1 MIHLIDQARSQVE
14 TWKQAGEK
22 VVFTNGCFDVL
33 HRGHVDLLSA
43 AREMGDHLVVG
54 LNSDQSV
61 VRLKGPERPLQTE
74 VDRAA
79 ILDALRSV
87 DMVVIFEEDTP
98 LELICTLKPDVLVK
112 GGDYTFEQIV
122 GAQEVVSRGGQV
134 KIFPLVQGLSSSGIL
149 HKMNPK

>member
-43 AREMGDHLVVG
+43 AKEMGDHLVVG

>member
-43 AREMGDHLVVG
+43 AKEMGDHLVVG

-74 VDRAA
+74 MDRAV

-134 KIFPLVQGLSSSGIL
+134 KIFPLVRGLSSSGIL